1 MNQTLDPKKVTFPP
15 MRSAGSKFITNEL
28 IQLVDIYVPPMS
40 DNPVRYKGKDTLN
53 VSRLAAVFARIG
65 IDYSKMPPVVYKKSF
80 IKDGKHYKYI
90 LVAGNHRFEAFEQ
103 CDFKEWIF
111 SVYEFGREGYSFE
124 ESVYNFQLLENN
136 HGPQLESSED
146 DVVNMISRLIDRGS
160 RLVNNEEDSIRAYV
174 DDVCSNKHHQTKGS
188 IVRRVIRQCGAYQD
202 VVTYTAADTFKW
214 LRENTDYTY
223 AGEYDKKRR
232 KYGWTVL
239 EGYEYEYVINAT
251 RKFAETGK
259 ESYFVC
265 HTKPPTEKY
274 GLDEKRLKMKEAFNS
289 LEDSLV
295 EVFNFYQETG
305 RFPWNTEG
313 YLPQNH
319 LTKENDII
327 KI

>member
-1 MNQTLDPKKVTFPP
+1 MNQNLDPKKVTFPP
-15 MRSAGSKFITNEL
+15 MISKGAKFITNEL
-28 IQLVDIYVPPMS
+28 ITLSEIYVPPMA
-40 DNPVRYKGKDTLN
+40 DNPVRCKGKDPLN
-53 VSRLAAVFARIG
+53 ISRLAAVLSRIG

-80 IKDGKHYKYI
+80 IKDGKHYKYV

-103 CDFKEWIF
+103 CGFKEWIF
-111 SVYEFGREGYSFE
+111 SVYEFAHAGYSFE
-124 ESVYNFQLLENN
+124 ESLYNFQLLENN
-136 HGPQLESSED
+136 HYPQLESSED

-160 RLVNNEEDSIRAYV
+160 RLVNNDEDSIRAYV

-223 AGEYDKKRR
+223 AGEYDKKRK

-239 EGYEYEYVINAT
+239 EGYEYEYVINAV

-265 HTKPPTEKY
+265 HTKAPTERY

-289 LEDSLV
+289 LEDALV

-305 RFPWNTEG
+305 RFPWDTEG

-319 LTKENDII
+319 LTKEDEII